1 MISFSAV
8 LQHWTSLLKKNWSE
22 TWHTPLTLFSPFPTI
37 ADTPIPHSVKSLL
50 QCSSFLP
57 AVKTDTFQPVF
68 RKVSCSDVTS
78 DGHLEFITHATWS
91 AFSYRLKLKAMTV
104 TSGTEIEE
112 RRRKCLDRV
121 RGSVSDRARECHWWR
136 RWAAWGAGGGN
147 AHCECTT
154 NIRTPINTFDSQCS
168 RCSISTAVLFATRSC
183 VLTIFYTIDNV
194 IK

>member
-1 MISFSAV
+1 MLCYSIEQAS
-8 LQHWTSLLKKNWSE
+8 LKKTDLKPDTHPWPSSRRS
-22 TWHTPLTLFSPFPTI
+22 PRSLTLPSLTLSNRFCSVPLSPPL
-37 ADTPIPHSVKSLL
+37 S
-50 QCSSFLP
+50 
-57 AVKTDTFQPVF
+57 KTDTFQPVF

-154 NIRTPINTFDSQCS
+154 NIRTPINTFDLQCS
-168 RCSISTAVLFATRSC
+168 RCSISTAVLFATRRC